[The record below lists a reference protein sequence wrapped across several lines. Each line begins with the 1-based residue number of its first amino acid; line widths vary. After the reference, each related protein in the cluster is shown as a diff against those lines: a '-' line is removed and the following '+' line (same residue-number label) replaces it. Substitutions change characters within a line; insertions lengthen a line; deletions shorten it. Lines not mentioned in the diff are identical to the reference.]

1 MKNSRQA
8 VYKRILLKLSGEAL
22 MGDSNAG
29 IDPLTLNRIVAE
41 LKELAQLSVQIGIV
55 VGGGNMIRGAAQTK
69 GSLSRVTADQMGM
82 LATVMNCLAMRD
94 ALQGVGMIAHIMSA
108 FAMPGIAETFDRY
121 RAIRKL
127 EQQHIMLF
135 GGGTGNPLVTTDS
148 AASLRAIEINADILL
163 KATNVDGVYTADPVK
178 NLDATRYSR
187 LTFEEA
193 LAKRL
198 AVMDLTAFSQC
209 NDHNMPLRV
218 FNIGKPGAMFR
229 IVTGEDEGTLVT
241 R

>member
-1 MKNSRQA
+1 MKNSQQA

-22 MGDSNAG
+22 MGNSNAG
-29 IDPLTLNRIVAE
+29 IDQLTLDRIVAE
-41 LKELAQLSVQIGIV
+41 LKALTQLSLQIGIV
-55 VGGGNMIRGAAQTK
+55 IGGGNMIRGATQSK
-69 GSLSRVTADQMGM
+69 GKLSRVTADQMGM
-82 LATVMNCLAMRD
+82 LATMMNCLAMRD
-94 ALQGVGMIAHIMSA
+94 ALQAEGIVAHIMSA

-163 KATNVDGVYTADPVK
+163 KATNVDGVYTADPAK
-178 NLDATRYSR
+178 NPEAKRYST
-187 LTFEEA
+187 LTFKEA
-193 LAKRL
+193 LAQQL

-218 FNIGKPGAMFR
+218 FNIGKPGAMLR